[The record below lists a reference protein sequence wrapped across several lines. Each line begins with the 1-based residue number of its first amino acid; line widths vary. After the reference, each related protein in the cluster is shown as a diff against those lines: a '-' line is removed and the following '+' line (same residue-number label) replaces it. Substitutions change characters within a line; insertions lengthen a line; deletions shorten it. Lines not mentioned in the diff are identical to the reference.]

1 MLIKVIL
8 EGCIRGNV
16 LEELVIFV
24 EFFFALRILRWP
36 SVWSGDGKCR
46 KKVLHDLEK
55 KTVR

>member
-36 SVWSGDGKCR
+36 SVWSGDGKYR
-46 KKVLHDLEK
+46 KKVSHDLEK
-55 KTVR
+55 TVR

>member
-8 EGCIRGNV
+8 EVCIRGNV
-16 LEELVIFV
+16 LEELVI
-24 EFFFALRILRWP
+24 FALRILRWP

-55 KTVR
+55 KLSGEP